1 MLRDKTRVLGGGTT
15 PRRRRTPRPNDEAN
29 GEDGDEEDE
38 PPVQA
43 GESRSVTLKSG
54 GTLTLSASTKF
65 LALSS
70 ADRKFVFELIDKLEE
85 YETSGGL
92 VASE

>member
-1 MLRDKTRVLGGGTT
+1 MLGSGTT
-15 PRRRRTPRPNDEAN
+15 TRRKRTPRPNDEPDD
-29 GEDGDEEDE
+29 EDDDDDEE
-38 PPVQA
+38 PAQA

-70 ADRKFVFELIDKLEE
+70 TYRKFVFELIDKLEE
-85 YETSGGL
+85 YETSAGNV
-92 VASE
+92 VAK